1 MYSCNQLLQALE
13 GGRCD
18 ASLAAVYTPEGLDQ
32 ARARAVRVTK
42 ALQETYAP
50 GEDAPAALVSGP
62 GRTEL
67 GGNHTDHQ
75 HGRVLCASVDMD
87 MLACAAPN
95 GLDVIRVR
103 SEGYPALEVNLGD
116 LNPRPEEANTS
127 AALVR
132 GVAEAIVRR
141 GFQPGGFDVCITSN
155 VLSGSGIS
163 SSAAYEIL
171 IGNIINH
178 FFCGGKL
185 DAVEL
190 AKIGQYAE
198 NVHFGKPCG
207 LMDQMGSSVGGA
219 VAIDFADP
227 AGPVVE
233 RVDIDLAAAG
243 YALCI
248 IDSGADHADL
258 TDEYAAVPAELKEI
272 CAHFG
277 KSFLRDVPEPDFFA
291 ALPEL
296 RRECGDR
303 AVLRAVHIYD
313 ENDRVAG
320 EVGAL
325 RRGDFEAFFS
335 LVNASG
341 LSSWR
346 FLQNIVPA
354 GYTRHQEM
362 ALALALAERAL
373 DATGAVRVHGGGF
386 AGTIQAF
393 VPLDRVKNFKAEL
406 ERVLGEGRCH
416 VLRIRPQGGCV
427 VAS

>member
-1 MYSCNQLLQALE
+1 MYSCNQLLQALK
-13 GGRCD
+13 GGQCD
-18 ASLAAVYTPEGLDQ
+18 APLSAVYTAEGLDQ
-32 ARARAVRVTK
+32 TRARAVRVAQ
-42 ALQETYAP
+42 ALADTFAP
-50 GEDAPAALVSGP
+50 QGDAALFSGP

-95 GLDVIRVR
+95 GLNVIRVQ
-103 SEGYPALEVNLGD
+103 SEGYPALEVD
-116 LNPRPEEANTS
+116 LSDLSPRPQEANTS

-132 GVAEAIVRR
+132 GVAEGIAKR
-141 GFQPGGFDVCITSN
+141 GYAVGGFDACAVST
-155 VLSGSGIS
+155 VLSGSGLS

-171 IGNIINH
+171 IGNIINR
-178 FFCGGKL
+178 FYCQEKL

-207 LMDQMGSSVGGA
+207 LMDQMGSSVGGM
-219 VAIDFADP
+219 VSIDFAGP
-227 AGPVVE
+227 ATPVIE
-233 RVDIDLAAAG
+233 KVDFDLAAAG

-248 IDSGADHADL
+248 IDTGADHADL
-258 TDEYAAVPAELKEI
+258 TDEYAAVPAELNEI

-277 KSFLRDVPEPDFFA
+277 KAVLREVPALDFFA
-291 ALPEL
+291 ALPDL

-325 RRGDFEAFFS
+325 RRGDFGAFLS

-346 FLQNIVPA
+346 YLQNIVPA

-373 DATGAVRVHGGGF
+373 DSAGAVRVHGGGF

-393 VPLDRVKNFKAEL
+393 VPLERVAKFKAEM
-406 ERVLGEGRCH
+406 ERVLGKGKCH
-416 VLRIRPQGGCV
+416 VLRVRPQGGCV